1 MYKIFILLA
10 SDVLVSLISKF
21 RTGCRSKPRQTFKFG
36 SLKKPQQQQQVVAT
50 QYTNNPLTSPVKSL
64 LKMPSNSP
72 MRRTSVSEVVSK
84 QPSVPQL
91 LNKPVIQTSGTYV
104 PPLPP
109 SANST
114 KETTI
119 KEALPSSKS
128 IKPQKRPLEASHN
141 GMKISCMKIS
151 YMTLHAHT
159 ILIFV

>member
-1 MYKIFILLA
+1 M
-10 SDVLVSLISKF
+10 SLVSKF

-36 SLKKPQQQQQVVAT
+36 SWKKQQQQQQVVATT

-64 LKMPSNSP
+64 LKIPSSSP

-109 SANST
+109 SSNNA
-114 KETTI
+114 KETTL
-119 KEALPSSKS
+119 KEVPTTKTSKS
-128 IKPQKRPLEASHN
+128 QKRPLEGSQN
-141 GMKISCMKIS
+141 GMSIHLLNLCKLGGCTLFTSCMQRG
-151 YMTLHAHT
+151 L
-159 ILIFV
+159 

>member
-1 MYKIFILLA
+1 M
-10 SDVLVSLISKF
+10 LVSLVSKF

-36 SLKKPQQQQQVVAT
+36 SLKKPQQQQQVVATT

-109 SANST
+109 SSNNA
-114 KETTI
+114 KETTL
-119 KEALPSSKS
+119 KEVPTAKNSKS
-128 IKPQKRPLEASHN
+128 QKRPLEGSQN
-141 GMKISCMKIS
+141 GIKTAVLLISRG
-151 YMTLHAHT
+151 
-159 ILIFV
+159 